1 MTQKNP
7 ARKPAGQRGGAAATG
22 VSPTTDRPS
31 TPARGNATGYP
42 VRHPYGMAP
51 DERLERLAMTCWPP
65 AVVAAGWGVSEAVL
79 ASWIAGTAKPRPGF
93 LRWLWRMSNV
103 VATCWPGNHPPWLK
117 PPAVRW
123 ADMAVPLEPA
133 PKGRPIGGGKRR
145 RTAGVPGSE
154 SGPGE
159 RLRS

>member
-7 ARKPAGQRGGAAATG
+7 ASEPAGPRGGSAREGYPSTTTGPSTRARGKATAITRKPFAMGA
-22 VSPTTDRPS
+22 
-31 TPARGNATGYP
+31 
-42 VRHPYGMAP
+42 

-103 VATCWPGNHPPWLK
+103 IATCWPGNHPPWLK
-117 PPAVRW
+117 PPPVRW
-123 ADMAVPLEPA
+123 TDMAVP
-133 PKGRPIGGGKRR
+133 KRKNGNR
-145 RTAGVPGSE
+145 NRNAASFD
-154 SGPGE
+154 
-159 RLRS
+159 